1 MAIREGCLRSLLRI
15 LFVGCQEIEADGK
28 TQSLTAEIDIPE
40 SSWVAVRILPSV
52 HTNPIW
58 VQVGNQPIRVPKSAE
73 WCRKAVDICWEA
85 KQKAIRP
92 AERPAAEAAYQQARE
107 YYEKP

>member
-1 MAIREGCLRSLLRI
+1 M
-15 LFVGCQEIEADGK
+15 
-28 TQSLTAEIDIPE
+28 
-40 SSWVAVRILPSV
+40 AVRILPSV

-58 VQVGNQPIRVPKSAE
+58 VQVGDQPIRVPKSAE

-85 KQKAIRP
+85 KQKAIRES
-92 AERPAAEAAYQQARE
+92 ERPAAEAAYQKARE